1 MRAMVTA
8 SDWLPPGHIELHVLL
23 ADREAD
29 LTDGTASENQHRAS
43 DGLHCLPEQ
52 EPVSGSIGIGA

>member
-8 SDWLPPGHIELHVLL
+8 SDWLPPGHVELHVLL

-29 LTDGTASENQHRAS
+29 LTDGTAFENQHRAS
-43 DGLHCLPEQ
+43 DGLHRLPE
-52 EPVSGSIGIGA
+52 